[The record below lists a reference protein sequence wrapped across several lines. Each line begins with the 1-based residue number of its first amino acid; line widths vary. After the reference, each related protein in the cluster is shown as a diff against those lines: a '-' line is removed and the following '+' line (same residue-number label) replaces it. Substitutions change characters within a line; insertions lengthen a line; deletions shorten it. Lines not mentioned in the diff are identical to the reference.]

1 MSESYSLPH
10 PAAPAEPLP
19 PKVVQ
24 AAAGRGLGH
33 PTYVQKGANP
43 FGNFAFGLGAAV
55 ALVLL
60 FFGIAW
66 VAVQIHL
73 RALAWLGFLCLI
85 GALIA
90 VVMAFAALLAGFTA
104 TYLFAGGLVHTKNG
118 KVQVV
123 TWPEVDELLLW
134 RAGGKSAMAGKLL
147 CYYVITFDGRKV
159 PIELQ
164 SAKGDKTLGERL
176 QQIVEGLGRPVVES
190 GPYSG
195 RLRP

>member
-1 MSESYSLPH
+1 MSESYSLPQ
-10 PAAPAEPLP
+10 PAAPAEQLP

-24 AAAGRGLGH
+24 AAAGRGLGQT
-33 PTYVQKGANP
+33 TYVQKGSNP
-43 FGNFAFGLGAAV
+43 FGNFAFGIGAAV
-55 ALVLL
+55 ALVLV

-66 VAVQIHL
+66 VAVQIHF
-73 RALAWLGFLCLI
+73 RPLAWLAFLCLI

-90 VVMAFAALLAGFTA
+90 VIMAFGALIAGFTA

-134 RAGGKSAMAGKLL
+134 RAGGKTAIAGKLL
-147 CYYVITFDGRKV
+147 CYYVVTFDGRKV

-164 SAKGDKTLGERL
+164 SAKGDKTLGEQL
-176 QQIVEGLGRPVVES
+176 QGIVKSLGRPVVES

>member
-1 MSESYSLPH
+1 MSESYSLSQ
-10 PAAPAEPLP
+10 PATPADPVP
-19 PKVVQ
+19 PKVAQ
-24 AAAGRGLGH
+24 AAADRGLGQV
-33 PTYVQKGANP
+33 TYVQKGSNP
-43 FGNFAFGLGAAV
+43 FSNFAFGLGAAV

-66 VAVQIHL
+66 VAVQIHF
-73 RALAWLGFLCLI
+73 RPLAYLAFLCLI

-90 VVMAFAALLAGFTA
+90 VVLAFGALIAGFTA

-123 TWPEVDELLLW
+123 AWPEVDELLLW

-147 CYYVITFDGRKV
+147 CYYVVAFDGRKV
-159 PIELQ
+159 PIELR
-164 SAKGDKTLGERL
+164 SAKGDKTLGEQL
-176 QQIVEGLGRPVVES
+176 QQIVKSLGRPVVES